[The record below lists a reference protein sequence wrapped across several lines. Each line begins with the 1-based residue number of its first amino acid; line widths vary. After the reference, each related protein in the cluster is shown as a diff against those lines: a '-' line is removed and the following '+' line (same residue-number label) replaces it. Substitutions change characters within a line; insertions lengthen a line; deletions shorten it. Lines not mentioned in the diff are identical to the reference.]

1 MEVHAHSHTPR
12 KKWTHYIWEFFML
25 FLAVFCGMLAEYKLE
40 HIIEH
45 QREKQYIRSL
55 IKDVE
60 LDLASL
66 KSSYNNRKIQINYF
80 DSLRSLLKDG
90 YENHLNDLYFYARHI
105 ARPVPFQYHDRTI
118 QQLKNSGNLRLIKN
132 IDAADSITIYDNEI
146 IKTTLVQQEGEVEIR
161 RFIGNNIMGEIFDSN
176 TWNDMTDS
184 AGTIIRPVN
193 NPVLLNRDRILLNKF
208 SFIIVRLKGTLI
220 QTNRLIIS
228 TEKSAENLIE
238 LLKKEYHLN

>member
-105 ARPVPFQYHDRTI
+105 ARPVSFQYHDRTI

-132 IDAADSITIYDNEI
+132 IDAAYSITIYDN
-146 IKTTLVQQEGEVEIR
+146 
-161 RFIGNNIMGEIFDSN
+161 
-176 TWNDMTDS
+176 
-184 AGTIIRPVN
+184 
-193 NPVLLNRDRILLNKF
+193 
-208 SFIIVRLKGTLI
+208 
-220 QTNRLIIS
+220 
-228 TEKSAENLIE
+228 
-238 LLKKEYHLN
+238 